1 MRVLFATTPAV
12 GHVHPVIPFASAA
25 VAGGHDVAFAT
36 SPGMARMVE
45 RSGFKCFP
53 IGANLFSPQEADQ
66 QYPQMRGALGKDRAA
81 LAWQNLFAG
90 HYPKANTAGLIEL
103 ARTWRPDIIV
113 HDDVNFGACI
123 AAERLGLSYAA
134 VQTVAFRPHLYAL
147 VRDELDERR
156 REVGLPA
163 DADGKMP
170 FRHLFLSPFP
180 RSYLNP
186 DVALPAASRS
196 VRPVPFDRSGSDAL
210 PDWVARLTGWPL
222 VYLTL
227 GTVFNYRAD
236 IFSAFI
242 DGLRDEPVELV
253 VTIGRDQDP
262 SQFGPQPANVHVER
276 YVPQTLLF
284 PHCALVVSHAGSG
297 TIMAALTNALPMV
310 LIPISADQ
318 PENAERCVAL
328 GIARVLPAADLTPE
342 MACGAVTD
350 VLGDPSYRQASIALR
365 DEIDALPG
373 PEFALEL
380 LEELVAESLRP
391 DTRPTPMG
399 PP

>member
-12 GHVHPVIPFASAA
+12 GHVHPVIPFALAA
-25 VAGGHDVAFAT
+25 VAGGHEVAFAT
-36 SPGMARMVE
+36 SPAMAGMVE
-45 RSGFKCFP
+45 RSGFRSFP
-53 IGANLFSPQEADQ
+53 VGVNLLSQGEVDQ
-66 QYPQMRGALGKDRAA
+66 QYPQMRAALGKDRAA
-81 LAWQNLFAG
+81 LAWQNLFAE
-90 HYPKANTAGLIEL
+90 HYPKAVTGGLIEL
-103 ARTWRPDIIV
+103 AETWRPDVVV

-123 AAERLGLSYAA
+123 AAERLGISYAA

-147 VRDELDERR
+147 VHDQLDERR

-163 DADGKMP
+163 DVDGMMP

-186 DVALPAASRS
+186 DVALPPTSRS
-196 VRPVPFDRSGSDAL
+196 VRPVPFDRSGGDAL
-210 PDWVARLTGWPL
+210 PDWVARLTGRPL

-253 VTIGRDQDP
+253 VTVGRDQDP

-284 PHCALVVSHAGSG
+284 PRCALVVSHAGSG
-297 TIMAALTNALPMV
+297 TIMAALTNGLPMV
-310 LIPISADQ
+310 LVPIAADQ
-318 PENAERCVAL
+318 PENAERCAAL
-328 GIARVLPAADLTPE
+328 GVARVLPAAELSPE
-342 MACGAVTD
+342 MARRAVTD
-350 VLGDPSYRQASIALR
+350 VLGEASHREAAIALR

-373 PEFALEL
+373 PEFTLGL
-380 LEELVAESLRP
+380 LEQLVA
-391 DTRPTPMG
+391 
-399 PP
+399 